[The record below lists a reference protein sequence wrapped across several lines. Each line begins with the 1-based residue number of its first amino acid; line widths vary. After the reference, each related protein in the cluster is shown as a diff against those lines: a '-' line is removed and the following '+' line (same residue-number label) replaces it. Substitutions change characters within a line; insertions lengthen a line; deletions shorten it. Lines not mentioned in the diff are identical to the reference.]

1 MARPARERIPRT
13 LLRPFRRDKTVGL
26 ALGAGGA
33 RGLAHIA
40 VIEALDEMEVR
51 PAAIA
56 GSSIGAA
63 IGAAYAAGMSGKAM
77 RRHAIH
83 VAHRR
88 TETLAKLLA
97 AR

>member
-1 MARPARERIPRT
+1 MASERQV
-13 LLRPFRRDKTVGL
+13 KTFAL

-40 VIEALDEMEVR
+40 VVEALDEMGVK

-56 GSSIGAA
+56 GVRS
-63 IGAAYAAGMSGKAM
+63 
-77 RRHAIH
+77 
-83 VAHRR
+83 
-88 TETLAKLLA
+88 